1 MQLNF
6 KTQISDTWKK
16 ILIGLGIFLG
26 VVILVLLIIWITLQV
41 NGGSIS
47 KLEKEKAK
55 LRADLV
61 ENQIKRA
68 IELESYEI
76 TKKENIR
83 SAQIIDSLIKNKP
96 KIKPI
101 QYAPI
106 NYTLP
111 SSVQD
116 SLYSINYNRFRKG
129 GI

>member
-41 NGGSIS
+41 NGSRVS

-55 LRADLV
+55 LRADMV

-106 NYTLP
+106 NFSLP
-111 SSVQD
+111 HSVQD
-116 SLYSINYNRFRKG
+116 SLYTVNYNRFRKG